1 MTKSNA
7 KPVVSIS
14 KEIKVGRKSYTVND
28 ALDHAFTLHEAIRD
42 GVDLINVMQKDNLS
56 RAIEIGSILSQY
68 RSSINANQL
77 FKKTLDQHP
86 TFGSV
91 LAQDRSDYIHAYE
104 NQAVLKREAKKNPKV
119 LNNGLSSHRKTIKK
133 ASNGTAK
140 NTKGKV
146 IKSKTKSK
154 TKPTKK
160 TTQKVVTIQQA
171 VETMVTIASVKG
183 MTQAALVKLV
193 KAEFAKVK

>member
-104 NQAVLKREAKKNPKV
+104 NQVVLKREAKTNPKV
-119 LNNGLSSHRKTIKK
+119 LNNGLSSLRKTIKK

-146 IKSKTKSK
+146 IKSKTK
-154 TKPTKK
+154 PTKK
-160 TTQKVVTIQQA
+160 KTQKVVTIQQA

>member
-1 MTKSNA
+1 MAKSNTKLTVA
-7 KPVVSIS
+7 IS
-14 KEIKVGRKSYTVND
+14 KEIKLGRKSYTVND
-28 ALDHAFTLHEAIRD
+28 ALDHAFALHENIRD
-42 GVDLINVMQKDNLS
+42 GVDLINEMQKTNLAK
-56 RAIEIGSILSQY
+56 AIEIGSILSQY

-91 LAQDRSDYIHAYE
+91 SARDRSDYIHAYE
-104 NQAVLKREAKKNPKV
+104 NQLVLKREAKKNPKV
-119 LNNGLSSHRKTIKK
+119 LNNGLSSLRKTVKK

-146 IKSKTKSK
+146 IKSKKTNKQNKSPVK
-154 TKPTKK
+154 L
-160 TTQKVVTIQQA
+160 QQV
-171 VETMVTIASVKG
+171 VETLVTIASVKG

>member
-1 MTKSNA
+1 MAKSNTKLTVA
-7 KPVVSIS
+7 IS
-14 KEIKVGRKSYTVND
+14 KEIKLGRKSYTVND

-42 GVDLINVMQKDNLS
+42 GVDLINEMQKSNLAK
-56 RAIEIGSILSQY
+56 AIEIGSILSQY

-77 FKKTLDQHP
+77 FKKTLDEHP
-86 TFGSV
+86 SFGSV
-91 LAQDRSDYIHAYE
+91 SARDRSDYIHAYE
-104 NQAVLKREAKKNPKV
+104 NQLVLKREAKKNPKV
-119 LNNGLSSHRKTIKK
+119 LNNGLSSLRKTVKK

-146 IKSKTKSK
+146 IKSKKTNKQNKSPVK
-154 TKPTKK
+154 L
-160 TTQKVVTIQQA
+160 QQV
-171 VETMVTIASVKG
+171 VETLVTIASVKG

>member
-104 NQAVLKREAKKNPKV
+104 NQVVLKREAKKNPKV
-119 LNNGLSSHRKTIKK
+119 LNNGLSSLRKTIKK

-146 IKSKTKSK
+146 IKSKTK
-154 TKPTKK
+154 PTKK
-160 TTQKVVTIQQA
+160 KTQKVVTIQQA

>member
-14 KEIKVGRKSYTVND
+14 QEIKVGSNSYTIDD
-28 ALDHAFTLHEAIRD
+28 ALEHCANNHEAIRD
-42 GVDLINVMQKDNLS
+42 GVDLIHEIVKTNLS
-56 RAIEIGSILSQY
+56 RILENGSMLSQI
-68 RSSINANQL
+68 RQAIACNVKFS
-77 FKKTLDQHP
+77 KRCDQHP
-86 TFGSV
+86 TAG
-91 LAQDRSDYIHAYE
+91 AIAPQDRSDYIHAYE
-104 NQAVLKREAKKNPKV
+104 NQKVLKKVAKTNPKV
-119 LNNGLSSHRKTIKK
+119 KKNGLSSLRKTIKK

-146 IKSKTKSK
+146 IKSKTK
-154 TKPTKK
+154 PTKK
-160 TTQKVVTIQQA
+160 KTQKVVTIQQA

>member
-14 KEIKVGRKSYTVND
+14 QEIKVGSNSYTIDD
-28 ALDHAFTLHEAIRD
+28 ALEHCANNHEAIRD
-42 GVDLINVMQKDNLS
+42 GVDLIHEIVKTNLS
-56 RAIEIGSILSQY
+56 RILENGSMLAQIRQAIACNVKFSK
-68 RSSINANQL
+68 RC
-77 FKKTLDQHP
+77 DQHP
-86 TFGSV
+86 TAGAISPR
-91 LAQDRSDYIHAYE
+91 DRSDYIHAYE
-104 NQAVLKREAKKNPKV
+104 NQVVLKREAKTNSKV
-119 LNNGLSSHRKTIKK
+119 KKNGLSSLRKTIKK

-146 IKSKTKSK
+146 IKSK
-154 TKPTKK
+154 PTKK
-160 TTQKVVTIQQA
+160 ITQKVVTIQQA

>member
-14 KEIKVGRKSYTVND
+14 KEIKLGRNTYTVND
-28 ALDHAFTLHEAIRD
+28 ALDHAFTLHEAIKD
-42 GVDLINVMQKDNLS
+42 GVDLINEMLKSNLAK
-56 RAIEIGSILSQY
+56 AIAIGSILSQY
-68 RSSINANQL
+68 RSSLSSNQL
-77 FKKTLDQHP
+77 FSKAVDKHP
-86 TFGSV
+86 SFGKV
-91 LAQDRSDYIHAYE
+91 LPQDRSDYIHAYE
-104 NQAVLKREAKKNPKV
+104 NQVVLKREAKKNPKV
-119 LNNGLSSHRKTIKK
+119 LNNGLSSLRKTIKK

-146 IKSKTKSK
+146 IKSKTK
-154 TKPTKK
+154 PTKK
-160 TTQKVVTIQQA
+160 KTQKVVTIQQA

>member
-1 MTKSNA
+1 MAKSNT
-7 KPVVSIS
+7 KPTVSIS
-14 KEIKVGRKSYTVND
+14 KEIKLGRKSYTVND

-42 GVDLINVMQKDNLS
+42 GVDLINEMQKSNLAK
-56 RAIEIGSILSQY
+56 AIEIGSILSQY

-86 TFGSV
+86 SFGSV
-91 LAQDRSDYIHAYE
+91 SARDRSDYIHAYE
-104 NQAVLKREAKKNPKV
+104 NQLVLKREAKKNPKV
-119 LNNGLSSHRKTIKK
+119 LNNGLSSLRKTVKK

-146 IKSKTKSK
+146 IKSKKTNKQNKSPVK
-154 TKPTKK
+154 L
-160 TTQKVVTIQQA
+160 QQV
-171 VETMVTIASVKG
+171 VETLVTIASVKG

>member
-1 MTKSNA
+1 MAKSNKKVTVA
-7 KPVVSIS
+7 IS
-14 KEIKVGRKSYTVND
+14 KEIKLGRKSYTVND

-42 GVDLINVMQKDNLS
+42 GVDLINEMQKSNLAK
-56 RAIEIGSILSQY
+56 AIEIGSALSQI
-68 RSSINANQL
+68 RQAIACNVTFS
-77 FKKTLDQHP
+77 KTCNQHP

-91 LAQDRSDYIHAYE
+91 LPRDRSDYIHAYE
-104 NQAVLKREAKKNPKV
+104 NQLVLKREAKKNPKV
-119 LNNGLSSHRKTIKK
+119 LNNGLSSLRKTVKK

-140 NTKGKV
+140 TTKGKV
-146 IKSKTKSK
+146 IKSKLR
-154 TKPTKK
+154 KPAK
-160 TTQKVVTIQQA
+160 KVVTIQQA

>member
-1 MTKSNA
+1 MAKSNT
-7 KPVVSIS
+7 KPTVSIS
-14 KEIKVGRKSYTVND
+14 KEIKLGRKSYTVND

-42 GVDLINVMQKDNLS
+42 GVDLINEMQKTNLAK
-56 RAIEIGSILSQY
+56 AIEIGSILSQY

-86 TFGSV
+86 SFGSV
-91 LAQDRSDYIHAYE
+91 SARDRSDYIHAYE
-104 NQAVLKREAKKNPKV
+104 NQLVLKREAKKNPKV
-119 LNNGLSSHRKTIKK
+119 LNNGLSSLRKTVKK

-146 IKSKTKSK
+146 IKSKKTNKQNKSPVK
-154 TKPTKK
+154 L
-160 TTQKVVTIQQA
+160 QQV
-171 VETMVTIASVKG
+171 VETLVTIASVKG

>member
-104 NQAVLKREAKKNPKV
+104 NQVVLKREAKKNPKV
-119 LNNGLSSHRKTIKK
+119 LNNGLSSLRKTIKK

-146 IKSKTKSK
+146 IKSK
-154 TKPTKK
+154 PTKK
-160 TTQKVVTIQQA
+160 ITQKVVTIQQA

>member
-1 MTKSNA
+1 MA
-7 KPVVSIS
+7 KQAKKVTVAIS
-14 KEIKVGRKSYTVND
+14 KEIKLGRKSYTVND

-42 GVDLINVMQKDNLS
+42 GVDLINEMQKTNLAK
-56 RAIEIGSILSQY
+56 AIEIGSILSQY

-91 LAQDRSDYIHAYE
+91 SARDRSDYIHAYE
-104 NQAVLKREAKKNPKV
+104 NQLVLKREAKKNPKV
-119 LNNGLSSHRKTIKK
+119 LNNGLSSLRKTVKK

-140 NTKGKV
+140 TTKGKV
-146 IKSKTKSK
+146 IKSKKTNKQNKSPVK
-154 TKPTKK
+154 L
-160 TTQKVVTIQQA
+160 QQV
-171 VETMVTIASVKG
+171 VETLVTIASVKG

>member
-14 KEIKVGRKSYTVND
+14 KEIKVGRNSYTIDD
-28 ALDHAFTLHEAIRD
+28 ALDHCANNHEAIRD
-42 GVDLINVMQKDNLS
+42 GVDLIHEIVKTNLS
-56 RAIEIGSILSQY
+56 RILENGSMLAQIRQAIACNVKFSK
-68 RSSINANQL
+68 RC
-77 FKKTLDQHP
+77 DQHP
-86 TFGSV
+86 TAGAISPR
-91 LAQDRSDYIHAYE
+91 DRSDYIHAYE

-119 LNNGLSSHRKTIKK
+119 LNNGLSSLRKTIKK

-146 IKSKTKSK
+146 IKSK
-154 TKPTKK
+154 PTKK
-160 TTQKVVTIQQA
+160 ITQKVVTIQQA

>member
-1 MTKSNA
+1 MA
-7 KPVVSIS
+7 KQAKKVTVAIS
-14 KEIKVGRKSYTVND
+14 KEIKLGRKSYTVND

-42 GVDLINVMQKDNLS
+42 GVDLINEMQKTNLAK
-56 RAIEIGSILSQY
+56 AIEIGSILSQY

-91 LAQDRSDYIHAYE
+91 SARDRSDYIHAYE
-104 NQAVLKREAKKNPKV
+104 NQLVLKREAKKNPKV
-119 LNNGLSSHRKTIKK
+119 LNNGLSSLRKTVKK

-146 IKSKTKSK
+146 IKSKKTNKQNKSPVK
-154 TKPTKK
+154 L
-160 TTQKVVTIQQA
+160 QQV
-171 VETMVTIASVKG
+171 VETLVTIASVKG

>member
-14 KEIKVGRKSYTVND
+14 KEIKLGRETYTVND
-28 ALDHAFTLHEAIRD
+28 ALDHAFTLHEAIKD

-104 NQAVLKREAKKNPKV
+104 NQVVLKREAKKNPKV
-119 LNNGLSSHRKTIKK
+119 LNNGLSSLRKTIKK

-146 IKSKTKSK
+146 IKSKTK
-154 TKPTKK
+154 PTKK
-160 TTQKVVTIQQA
+160 ITQKVVTIQQA

>member
-1 MTKSNA
+1 MAKSNTKLTVA
-7 KPVVSIS
+7 IS
-14 KEIKVGRKSYTVND
+14 KEIKLGRKSYTVND

-42 GVDLINVMQKDNLS
+42 GVDLINEMQKSNLAK
-56 RAIEIGSILSQY
+56 AIEIGSALSQI
-68 RSSINANQL
+68 RQAIACNVTFS
-77 FKKTLDQHP
+77 KTCNQHP

-91 LAQDRSDYIHAYE
+91 LPRDRSDYIHAYE
-104 NQAVLKREAKKNPKV
+104 NQLVLKREAKKNPKV
-119 LNNGLSSHRKTIKK
+119 LNNGLSSLRKTIKK
-133 ASNGTAK
+133 ASNGSAK

-146 IKSKTKSK
+146 IKSKLK
-154 TKPTKK
+154 KPAK
-160 TTQKVVTIQQA
+160 KVVTIQQA

>member
-104 NQAVLKREAKKNPKV
+104 NQVVLKREAKKNPKV
-119 LNNGLSSHRKTIKK
+119 LNNGLSSLRKTIKK

-146 IKSKTKSK
+146 IKSKTK
-154 TKPTKK
+154 PTKK
-160 TTQKVVTIQQA
+160 KAQKVVTIQQA